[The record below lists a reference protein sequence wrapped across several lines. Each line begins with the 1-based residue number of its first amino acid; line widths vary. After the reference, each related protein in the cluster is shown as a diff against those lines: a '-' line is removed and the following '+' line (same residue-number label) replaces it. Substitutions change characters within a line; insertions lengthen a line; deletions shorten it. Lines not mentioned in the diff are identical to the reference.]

1 MKNLFQSDIN
11 QKQEHAFQIYV
22 QCTFNETILSFHNE
36 NFSSSY
42 EKEKETTRNRENW
55 LPDNPT

>member
-11 QKQEHAFQIYV
+11 QKQEHTFQIYV

-42 EKEKETTRNRENW
+42 EKEKETTRNRQN
-55 LPDNPT
+55 